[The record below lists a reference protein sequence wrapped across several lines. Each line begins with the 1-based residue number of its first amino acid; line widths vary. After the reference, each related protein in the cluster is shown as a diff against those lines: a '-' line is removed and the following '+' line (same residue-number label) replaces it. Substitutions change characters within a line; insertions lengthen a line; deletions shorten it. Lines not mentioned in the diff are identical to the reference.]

1 MRAVFMPFSGISH
14 ALVMVPLAW
23 AMRAAGHDA
32 IFLAGGDAVAV
43 RDAGLPVINPIP
55 GGDLGFVRAL
65 PEAYQPV
72 PDLTIAQM
80 VELRKKIVGLWDN
93 LVDDYV
99 AAAKQL
105 APDLIVYD
113 PVFNA
118 GLIAAAALD
127 VPAVGHGLGIFRH
140 TPEFLREHAAPAF
153 ERHQVELPKKI
164 MMIELVPDSL
174 MLEDGTSMRQMRYIP
189 YNGTGIVPSWVFEM
203 PTRPRIAVTLG
214 RASVITARANPLV
227 RTVEAAREVDAE
239 FVLTVD
245 DATAATL
252 GPLPPNVRV
261 TGWVPL
267 RELIRT
273 CSAII
278 HHGGTATMLT
288 ACVAGIPQFAIPEGF
303 GYEFNAR
310 SMARYGFG
318 LTGTADDIN
327 ADAIMTLL
335 SDPGLKSAA
344 QKIRQEIEQ
353 LPSPSEMIHQIVEF
367 AR

>member
-1 MRAVFMPFSGISH
+1 MPFSGISH

-23 AMRAAGHDA
+23 AMRAAGHDV

-43 RDAGLPVINPIP
+43 RDAGLPVINPLP
-55 GGDLGFVRAL
+55 EVDHLASVRAM
-65 PEAYQPV
+65 PEAASRPV
-72 PDLTIAQM
+72 TDLSIAQM

-153 ERHQVELPKKI
+153 ERHHVELPKKI
-164 MMIELVPDSL
+164 MMIDIVPDSL
-174 MLEDGTSMRQMRYIP
+174 MLEDGTSMRKMRYIP
-189 YNGTGIVPSWVFEM
+189 YNGAGMVPPWLLEM

-214 RASVITARANPLV
+214 GYSVEATGTSRLV
-227 RTVEAAREVDAE
+227 RAIEAARRVDAE
-239 FVLTVD
+239 FILTAD
-245 DATAATL
+245 DATAASL

-273 CSAII
+273 CAAII
-278 HHGGTATMLT
+278 HHGGLGSMLT

-318 LTGTADDIN
+318 LTGAASDIT
-327 ADAIMTLL
+327 ADAISTLL
-335 SDPGLKSAA
+335 NDPRLKNAA
-344 QKIRQEIEQ
+344 QQIRREIEQ
-353 LPSPSEMIHQIVEF
+353 LPPPSEMLPQIAEF